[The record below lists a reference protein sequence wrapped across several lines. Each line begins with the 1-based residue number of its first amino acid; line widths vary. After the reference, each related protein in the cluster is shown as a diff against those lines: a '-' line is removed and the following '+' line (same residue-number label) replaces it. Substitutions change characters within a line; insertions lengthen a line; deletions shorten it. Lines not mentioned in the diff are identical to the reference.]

1 MRNNHF
7 PHTYV
12 IVFVLLILAGFLTF
26 ILPGGTFDRQNVV
39 VNNVERTVI
48 VPESFHQSES
58 QPQGWGTFIAIFEG
72 FVERADIIAFILI
85 IGASFYLINQTKAID
100 IGLVK
105 LISRLKR
112 WEEGTKA
119 GWVDEMLLVLLML
132 VFSLFGAVF
141 GMSEETIAFV
151 PIFVPLALRL
161 GYDSLTGVALCFVA
175 ATLGFTGAFLN
186 PFTIGV
192 AQGIAQL
199 PLFSGLEYRLLLFV
213 FINMVGFIFILTYT
227 RKIKRNPLIS
237 PMYELDEAWRQKEL
251 QNTEMKEHRAG
262 WYSWTLHAILAA
274 IGIYYIFEIL
284 PLMKEGVFSYLAFV
298 TFFMLVVIYIFLG
311 AWLLWRKSVEM
322 FVFFLMMLSM
332 GLLVLGVIEFGWY
345 IPELTTL
352 FLVLG
357 LIAGGVYGFRPNQ
370 IVQHFLSGARDIF
383 SAAFV
388 VGLAAGII
396 TVLEKGQVV
405 DTILYYLSGL
415 LQGSELTA
423 TTGMYVVTT
432 LFNFIMPSG
441 SAKAALL
448 MPLMAP
454 LADMVGVSRQVAV
467 VAYQIGDGFTNMITP
482 VSGVLLGVLTM
493 AGIPYHVWVK
503 WIWKFILLLVV
514 LGWVFI
520 LPAIYFSWPGF

>member
-1 MRNNHF
+1 MKQSSF

-12 IVFVLLILAGFLTF
+12 IVFILLILAGILTF
-26 ILPGGTFDRQNVV
+26 ILPGGIFEKQVV
-39 VNNVERTVI
+39 LVNNVERTIV
-48 VPESFHQSES
+48 VPESFHHVDA
-58 QPQGWGTFIAIFEG
+58 QPQGWGIFLAIFEG
-72 FVERADIIAFILI
+72 FVQRADIIAFILI
-85 IGASFYLINQTKAID
+85 IGASFYMINQTKAID
-100 IGLVK
+100 IGLFK
-105 LISRLKR
+105 LISWLKK
-112 WEEGTKA
+112 WEERRRA
-119 GWVDEMLLVLLML
+119 GWVDELLLILLML

-199 PLFSGLEYRLLLFV
+199 PLFSGLEYRLLLFAI
-213 FINMVGFIFILTYT
+213 INIFGFIFILSYT
-227 RKIKRNPLIS
+227 RRIKKNPVLS
-237 PMYELDEAWRQKEL
+237 PMFELDETWRQNEL
-251 QNTEMKEHRAG
+251 QNSDVKEHRAK
-262 WYSWTLHAILAA
+262 WHSWIVHLMVSTL
-274 IGIYYIFEIL
+274 GIYYACDMWIISDEDNAIAISIF
-284 PLMKEGVFSYLAFV
+284 
-298 TFFMLVVIYIFLG
+298 TMLVFFYVLAG
-311 AWLLWRKSVEM
+311 TWLLWKKSIEI
-322 FVFFLMMLSM
+322 FIFFQTLLSM
-332 GLLVLGVIEFGWY
+332 ILLVLGVIEYEWY
-345 IPELTTL
+345 IPELTTM
-352 FLVLG
+352 FLLLG
-357 LIAGGVYGFRPNQ
+357 LVAAAAYGFKPNEM
-370 IVQHFLSGARDIF
+370 VQHFLAGAKDIF

-388 VGLAAGII
+388 VGMAAGII
-396 TVLEKGQVV
+396 IVLQKGQVV

-415 LQGSELTA
+415 LQGNELSA

-454 LADMVGVSRQVAV
+454 LSDMVNVSRQVAV
-467 VAYQIGDGFTNMITP
+467 VAFQIGDGFTNMITP

-493 AGIPYHVWVK
+493 ARIPYHIWVK
-503 WIWKFILLLVV
+503 WVWKFILALVL
-514 LGWVFI
+514 LGWILI